1 MIQFGQKEGFVSDAY
16 ALKKTVLQA
25 REDLPADWLPVI
37 EREAAAAKSFHM
49 RQARRDPV
57 AQREVWQGYLNEFG
71 GAAAAQLT
79 DADIKHQA
87 KIYAREAGDIDLGL
101 MVERPWHEYER
112 LIEFCARREVSPPP
126 VALLLAGMGARVR
139 CRYWW
144 RRALRKMIARKCERG
159 FLSMGLVSVTNK
171 QPYASNKA
179 VLRRLDQN
187 KRNLEALEGI
197 VFENDAGYRAT
208 LADLAASSV
217 SNKSIRRGEL
227 MTRIRGC
234 EVIADELG
242 QPGLFC
248 TLTAPSRFHSTK
260 RDGTRNPKY
269 DGSTPLD
276 AQKWHCK
283 IWARARAKLA
293 RRGVRLFGFRVAEPH
308 HDGCTHWH
316 MLVWT
321 DGNLQIVQDVMR
333 SYWLSDAG
341 DEKGAQKYRVAFK
354 KMDKGGAAGYI
365 AKYIAKNID
374 DEGVEFHIDDY
385 AEGSIEAD
393 LIGDLEIKPSMRVEA
408 WASTWGIRQFQPI
421 GQPPVTVWRELRRVG
436 EAQARLAGVGGIV
449 HKAWLAAQKIA
460 GVLADWARYVKAQGG
475 MMLGRNCKIKMRC
488 EAREVT
494 GLYGAAVRSMPL
506 GVALNCR
513 GSRTVW
519 SERRFWRA
527 VDVPASALDKR
538 SASARTRVN
547 NCTQSEDKAALAL
560 DKMRGGGQEF
570 EEVGRK
576 TQPRNLENGNNPN
589 PNNRYLDNGGNSNA
603 SSSREIVLLS

>member
-1 MIQFGQKEGFVSDAY
+1 MIQASQKEGFVSDAH

-25 REDLPADWLPVI
+25 REDLPSDWLPVI
-37 EREAAAAKSFHM
+37 DREAAAARSFHM
-49 RQARRDPV
+49 RNAKRDPV

-159 FLSMGLVSVTNK
+159 FLAMGLVSKPNR

-179 VLRRLDQN
+179 VFRRLDQN
-187 KRNLEALEGI
+187 KRNIEALQNI

-234 EVIADELG
+234 EAIADELG
-242 QPGLFC
+242 HPGLFC
-248 TLTAPSRFHSTK
+248 TQTAPSRFHSTL
-260 RDGTRNPKY
+260 RHGSRNPKY
-269 DGSTPLD
+269 DGSTPRD
-276 AQKWHCK
+276 AQNWHCK
-283 IWARARAKLA
+283 IWARCRAKLA
-293 RRGVRLFGFRVAEPH
+293 RLGVNLYGFRVAEPH

-321 DGNLQIVQDVMR
+321 DGDLEVVQDVIR
-333 SYWLSDAG
+333 RYWLSDAG
-341 DEKGAQKYRVAFK
+341 DEKGAQKYRVAFE
-354 KMDKGGAAGYI
+354 KMEKGGAAGYI
-365 AKYIAKNID
+365 AKYISKNID
-374 DEGVEFHIDDY
+374 DHGIESHLDDY
-385 AEGSIEAD
+385 AEGEIAPD
-393 LIGDLEIKPSMRVEA
+393 LIGDLEIKPSLRVEA
-408 WASTWGIRQFQPI
+408 WASTWGIRQFQPL

-436 EAQARLAGVGGIV
+436 EEQARAAGVGGIV
-449 HKAWLAAQKIA
+449 HKAWMAAQKIA

-488 EAREVT
+488 EAREVD

-527 VDVPASALDKR
+527 VDVPVSALDKR

-547 NCTQSEDKAALAL
+547 NCTQSEDQAALAL
-560 DKMRGGGQEF
+560 DKMRGGGQKI

-576 TQPRNLENGNNPN
+576 NQPKKAENGNNPN
-589 PNNRYLDNGGNSNA
+589 PPNRYIANSGNSFA
-603 SSSREIVLLS
+603 SSSREAVLLS